1 MPFDLFS
8 QEMVLCILTL
18 FFAYLVFGMAGFGSA
33 LIATP
38 VLAMYLPLN
47 MIVPILAL
55 IDLSASLINLVKD
68 GKKADYQEIKW
79 IIPLMIVG
87 SLIGAAILL
96 KTRPDIL
103 VLLLGIFVICYVM
116 NSFFSKKG
124 QSHFS
129 KALVVPFSLIGG
141 IFSALFGSGGFIY
154 AMYLSSRIA
163 DKQQF
168 RITQMT
174 LIGFSTL
181 TRVIIFLFMGGLRQ
195 SGYFIDGA
203 SFFTSHASGY
213 LGWSSYYAENIARSF
228 FKNHQYCYFYF
239 RSCLAIPLFLCFI
252 NDQLIVN
259 I

>member
-1 MPFDLFS
+1 MPFDFFS
-8 QEMVLCILTL
+8 LEMAICFVTLLC
-18 FFAYLVFGMAGFGSA
+18 AYLVFGMAGFGSA

-55 IDLSASLINLVKD
+55 IDLTAALLNLAKD
-68 GKKADYQEIKW
+68 GKNADYQEIKW
-79 IIPLMIVG
+79 IIPLMVVG

-103 VLLLGIFVICYVM
+103 VLLLGVFVICYVLH
-116 NSFFSKKG
+116 SFLSKKG

-129 KALVVPFSLIGG
+129 KVLVVPFSLVGG

-163 DKQQF
+163 DKQRF

-181 TRVIIFLFMGGLRQ
+181 TRVIIFLVMGVYVNTDILLMALAFSPAMLLGIWAGRHITLKISREAFLKIINVVILI
-195 SGYFIDGA
+195 SGVALLYRYF
-203 SFFTSHASGY
+203 FV
-213 LGWSSYYAENIARSF
+213 L
-228 FKNHQYCYFYF
+228 
-239 RSCLAIPLFLCFI
+239 
-252 NDQLIVN
+252 
-259 I
+259 

>member
-1 MPFDLFS
+1 MPFELFS
-8 QEMVLCILTL
+8 PEMAICFTTL
-18 FFAYLVFGMAGFGSA
+18 LFAYIVFGMAGFGSA

-55 IDLSASLINLVKD
+55 IDLTAAVLNLLKD
-68 GKKADYQEIKW
+68 GKNADYQEIKW

-103 VLLLGIFVICYVM
+103 VLLLGLFVIGYVL
-116 NSFFSKKG
+116 NAFLSKKAKKP
-124 QSHFS
+124 FS

-141 IFSALFGSGGFIY
+141 VFSALFGSGGFIY
-154 AMYLSSRIA
+154 AMYLSSRIE
-163 DKQQF
+163 DKQRF

-181 TRVIIFLFMGGLRQ
+181 TRVVIFLVMGVYLNLDTLLIALAFCPAMLLGTWLGRHITLKISREAFLKIINLVILVSGLALLYR
-195 SGYFIDGA
+195 YF
-203 SFFTSHASGY
+203 FV
-213 LGWSSYYAENIARSF
+213 L
-228 FKNHQYCYFYF
+228 
-239 RSCLAIPLFLCFI
+239 
-252 NDQLIVN
+252 
-259 I
+259 

>member
-8 QEMVLCILTL
+8 FEMAICFLTL
-18 FFAYLVFGMAGFGSA
+18 LFAYLVFGMAGFGSA

-55 IDLSASLINLVKD
+55 IDLTAALINLAKD

-79 IIPLMIVG
+79 IIPLMVIG

-103 VLLLGIFVICYVM
+103 ILLLGVFVIFYVLHA
-116 NSFFSKKG
+116 FFAKKG
-124 QSHFS
+124 QSHLP

-154 AMYLSSRIA
+154 AIYLSSRIA
-163 DKQQF
+163 DKQRF

-181 TRVIIFLFMGGLRQ
+181 TRVIIFLVMGVYVNVDILLMALAFLPAMLIGIWVGRHITLKISPDNFLKVINIVIFI
-195 SGYFIDGA
+195 SGIALLYRYF
-203 SFFTSHASGY
+203 
-213 LGWSSYYAENIARSF
+213 
-228 FKNHQYCYFYF
+228 
-239 RSCLAIPLFLCFI
+239 FI
-252 NDQLIVN
+252 L
-259 I
+259 

>member
-1 MPFDLFS
+1 MPFELFS
-8 QEMVLCILTL
+8 PEMAICFATL
-18 FFAYLVFGMAGFGSA
+18 LFAYIVFGMAGFGSA

-55 IDLSASLINLVKD
+55 IDLTAAVLNLFKD
-68 GKKADYQEIKW
+68 GKNADYQEIKW

-103 VLLLGIFVICYVM
+103 VLLLGVFVIGYVL
-116 NSFFSKKG
+116 NAFFSKKA
-124 QSHFS
+124 QKPFS

-154 AMYLSSRIA
+154 AMYLSSRIE
-163 DKQQF
+163 DKQRF

-181 TRVIIFLFMGGLRQ
+181 TRVVIFLVMGVYLNLDILLIALAFCPAMLIGTWVGRHITLKVSREAFLKIINLVILV
-195 SGYFIDGA
+195 SGIALLYRYF
-203 SFFTSHASGY
+203 FV
-213 LGWSSYYAENIARSF
+213 L
-228 FKNHQYCYFYF
+228 
-239 RSCLAIPLFLCFI
+239 
-252 NDQLIVN
+252 
-259 I
+259 

>member
-8 QEMVLCILTL
+8 LEMALCIFTL

-55 IDLSASLINLVKD
+55 IDLTASVINLVKD

-79 IIPLMIVG
+79 IIPFMVVG

-103 VLLLGIFVICYVM
+103 ILLLGIFVIFYVL

-124 QSHFS
+124 PSRFS
-129 KALVVPFSLIGG
+129 KALVIPFSLIGG

-154 AMYLSSRIA
+154 AMYLSSRIV
-163 DKQQF
+163 DKQKF
-168 RITQMT
+168 RITQVT

-181 TRVIIFLFMGGLRQ
+181 TRVIIFLAMGVYVNLDILLMALAFSPAMLFGIWVGRHITLRISREAFLKMINVVIFISGLTLLYR
-195 SGYFIDGA
+195 YFFA
-203 SFFTSHASGY
+203 
-213 LGWSSYYAENIARSF
+213 L
-228 FKNHQYCYFYF
+228 
-239 RSCLAIPLFLCFI
+239 
-252 NDQLIVN
+252 
-259 I
+259 

>member
-8 QEMVLCILTL
+8 FEMLICFSTL
-18 FFAYLVFGMAGFGSA
+18 LLAYLVFGMAGFGSA

-55 IDLSASLINLVKD
+55 IDLTAALINLIKD

-79 IIPLMIVG
+79 IIPLMVVG

-103 VLLLGIFVICYVM
+103 VLLLGIFVIFYVV
-116 NSFFSKKG
+116 NSLFSKNKNT
-124 QSHFS
+124 QFS
-129 KALVVPFSLIGG
+129 KVFVVPFSLIGG

-163 DKQQF
+163 DKQSF

-181 TRVIIFLFMGGLRQ
+181 TRVIIFLVMGV
-195 SGYFIDGA
+195 Y
-203 SFFTSHASGY
+203 
-213 LGWSSYYAENIARSF
+213 
-228 FKNHQYCYFYF
+228 
-239 RSCLAIPLFLCFI
+239 
-252 NDQLIVN
+252 VN
-259 I
+259 IDILLMALAFSPAMLIGIFIGRHITLKISRESFLKIINVIILISGIMLLYRYFFVL

>member
-1 MPFDLFS
+1 MPFDFFS
-8 QEMVLCILTL
+8 LEMAICFFTLLC
-18 FFAYLVFGMAGFGSA
+18 AYLVFGMAGFGSA

-55 IDLSASLINLVKD
+55 IDLTAALINLVKD
-68 GKKADYQEIKW
+68 GKNADYQEIKW
-79 IIPLMIVG
+79 IIPLMVVG

-103 VLLLGIFVICYVM
+103 ILLLSIFVIFYVM
-116 NSFFSKKG
+116 NAFFSKKG

-129 KALVVPFSLIGG
+129 KILVVPFSLIGG

-163 DKQQF
+163 DKQRF

-181 TRVIIFLFMGGLRQ
+181 TRVTIFLVMGVYVNVDILLMALAFSPAMLIGIWAGRHITLKISRESFLKIINIIILI
-195 SGYFIDGA
+195 SGIALLYRYF
-203 SFFTSHASGY
+203 
-213 LGWSSYYAENIARSF
+213 
-228 FKNHQYCYFYF
+228 
-239 RSCLAIPLFLCFI
+239 FI
-252 NDQLIVN
+252 L
-259 I
+259 

>member
-8 QEMVLCILTL
+8 LEMALCILTL

-103 VLLLGIFVICYVM
+103 VLLLGIFVICYVI

-154 AMYLSSRIA
+154 AMYLSSRIT

-181 TRVIIFLFMGGLRQ
+181 TRVIIFLVMGVYVNLDILLMALVFSPAMLLGIWVGRHITLRISRETFLKIINIVIFISGLALLYR
-195 SGYFIDGA
+195 YF
-203 SFFTSHASGY
+203 FV
-213 LGWSSYYAENIARSF
+213 L
-228 FKNHQYCYFYF
+228 
-239 RSCLAIPLFLCFI
+239 
-252 NDQLIVN
+252 
-259 I
+259 

>member
-8 QEMVLCILTL
+8 FEMLICFSTL
-18 FFAYLVFGMAGFGSA
+18 LLAYLVFGMAGFGSA

-55 IDLSASLINLVKD
+55 IDLTAALINLIKD

-79 IIPLMIVG
+79 IIPLMVVG

-96 KTRPDIL
+96 KARPDIL
-103 VLLLGIFVICYVM
+103 VLLLGIFIIFYVL
-116 NSFFSKKG
+116 NSFFSRKKNT
-124 QSHFS
+124 QFS
-129 KALVVPFSLIGG
+129 KVLVVPFSLIGG

-154 AMYLSSRIA
+154 AMYLSSRIT
-163 DKQQF
+163 DKQSF

-181 TRVIIFLFMGGLRQ
+181 TRVIIFLVMGVYLNIDILLMALAFSPAMLIGIFIGRHITLKISRESFLKIINIIILI
-195 SGYFIDGA
+195 SGIMLLYRYF
-203 SFFTSHASGY
+203 FV
-213 LGWSSYYAENIARSF
+213 L
-228 FKNHQYCYFYF
+228 
-239 RSCLAIPLFLCFI
+239 
-252 NDQLIVN
+252 
-259 I
+259 

>member
-8 QEMVLCILTL
+8 LEMALCIFTL

-55 IDLSASLINLVKD
+55 IDLTASVINLVKD

-79 IIPLMIVG
+79 IIPLMVVG

-103 VLLLGIFVICYVM
+103 VLLLGIFVICYVL

-154 AMYLSSRIA
+154 AMYLSSRIV
-163 DKQQF
+163 DKQKF

-181 TRVIIFLFMGGLRQ
+181 TRVIIFLAMGVYVNLDILLMALAFSPAMLLGIWVGRHITLRISREAFLKIINIVIFISGLALLYR
-195 SGYFIDGA
+195 YF
-203 SFFTSHASGY
+203 FV
-213 LGWSSYYAENIARSF
+213 L
-228 FKNHQYCYFYF
+228 
-239 RSCLAIPLFLCFI
+239 
-252 NDQLIVN
+252 
-259 I
+259 

>member
-1 MPFDLFS
+1 MPFELLS
-8 QEMVLCILTL
+8 PEMLICFTTL
-18 FFAYLVFGMAGFGSA
+18 LFAYIVFGMAGFGSA

-55 IDLSASLINLVKD
+55 IDLTAAVLNLLKD
-68 GKKADYQEIKW
+68 GKKANYQEIKW
-79 IIPLMIVG
+79 IIPLMVVG

-103 VLLLGIFVICYVM
+103 VLLLGIFVIFYVLHA
-116 NSFFSKKG
+116 FFSKQKK
-124 QSHFS
+124 SPFS
-129 KALVVPFSLIGG
+129 KVLVVPFSLIGG

-154 AMYLSSRIA
+154 AMYLSSRIH

-181 TRVIIFLFMGGLRQ
+181 TRVIIFLIMGVYLNVDILLIALVFSPAMLVGTWLGRHITLKISREMFLKIINIVILV
-195 SGYFIDGA
+195 SGIALLYRY
-203 SFFTSHASGY
+203 FFT
-213 LGWSSYYAENIARSF
+213 L
-228 FKNHQYCYFYF
+228 
-239 RSCLAIPLFLCFI
+239 
-252 NDQLIVN
+252 
-259 I
+259 